1 MLLRLA
7 MLFALTDTQSRVDV
21 QHIEAAA
28 AWIRHAVASV
38 RYVFVGA
45 DEEAKAEKL
54 TEMVRKLLEFLKQ
67 RGSATRREITVEC
80 FSRRETKLRIDA
92 AVEQLLGMTPPRIYV
107 QTIDRPLGTPG
118 TPTTVYRTV

>member
-1 MLLRLA
+1 M
-7 MLFALTDTQSRVDV
+7 FALTETQSRIDV

-45 DEEAKAEKL
+45 DEEAQAEKL

-92 AVEQLLGMTPPRIYV
+92 AVEHLLGMTPPRIYV
-107 QTIDRPLGTPG
+107 QIIDRPLGTPG
-118 TPTTVYRTV
+118 TPTTVYRAV